1 MDIHLITPDQQEKH
15 LSFGELLAQAN
26 KTLLFFYPKDNT
38 PGCSLEAMD
47 FAKAL
52 EDFSAQGI
60 QVIGVSKDSSTS
72 HCKFMSSKGLTF
84 PLISDPELVLH
95 KHYGARGEKKNYGK
109 TFKGTIR
116 SSFLVDQQGTILQE
130 RRNVKAT
137 GHVAR
142 LKKELGI
149 ED

>member
-1 MDIHLITPDQQEKH
+1 MQIHLIAPDQQEKH
-15 LSFGELLAQAN
+15 LSFGELLAQAD

-47 FAKAL
+47 FAQAVST
-52 EDFSAQGI
+52 FAQQGI
-60 QVIGVSKDSSTS
+60 QVVGVSRDSSSS
-72 HCKFMSSKGLTF
+72 HCKFMTAKGLTF
-84 PLISDPELVLH
+84 PLISDPELLLH

-109 TFKGTIR
+109 TFEGTIR
-116 SSFLVDQQGTILQE
+116 STFLLDQQGTILQE

-149 ED
+149 D